1 MSHEFAVKSILHQ
14 LGIGKSYK
22 GYDYIVYAI
31 HMLLLDESLL
41 QCVTK
46 SLYIDIARAYHTS
59 SICVERD
66 IRKVIEIIWKHNQ
79 ENRLLIIS
87 IFGLKYSLAKPS
99 NKAFLDLLYEYVKSY
114 NLLNELF
121 HVEKI
126 VCPISKDVCN
136 AYKELVEKITN
147 LK

>member
-1 MSHEFAVKSILHQ
+1 MSHEFTIKSILHQ
-14 LGIGKSYK
+14 FGIGKSYK

-31 HMLLLDESLL
+31 HMILRDESLL

-46 SLYIDIARAYHTS
+46 TLYIDIAKANHTS
-59 SICVERD
+59 SDCVERD

-87 IFGLKYSLAKPS
+87 IFGLRYSSVKPS
-99 NKAFLDLLYEYVKSY
+99 NKAFLHLLYEYVKSY
-114 NLLNELF
+114 NLLEELF

-126 VCPISKDVCN
+126 ICPISQEVCT
-136 AYKELVEKITN
+136 AYNEIVEKLTN
-147 LK
+147 QK